1 MKDTTRIKA
10 QFNIPTI
17 FTIFG
22 ASGDLAKKKLFISL
36 FDLYSNEMLPDRF
49 AIVGFAHSD
58 YNDQSFRDYV
68 QEILVGHTADYAHD
82 DIEKFISSISYVQGS
97 FTEPEA
103 FSALSEKLIA
113 LDDAIGQCTNKLFH
127 LAVPPRFYDELLRN
141 LAHSG
146 MTIPCSDDSG
156 WTRVLIEKPF
166 GKDAA
171 TAQELD
177 ELLGKLFKEEQI
189 FRIDHYLAK
198 ETIQNI
204 LMFRFSN
211 RIFDPVWNHEHVEK
225 VEIKLRED
233 IDVEDRGAFYDGIGA
248 LRDVGQNH
256 LLQMLSLIAMEHPGK
271 FTAQEI
277 HKSRARALKDLHISG
292 EESFVRGQY
301 EGYQEISGVA
311 ENSQTETYFRIEAN
325 VDNARWKD
333 VPFILEA
340 GKALH
345 KKSTKI
351 IITFREPE
359 PCFCEG
365 EEHTQNNKVVFDIQ
379 PEEKI
384 TVRFFA
390 KEHGL
395 LTNIAQKDL
404 AFSYHE
410 DRDVR
415 EIDAYEKVIYD
426 AVIGDQVLFTNT
438 QEVKHAWTFISSVMD
453 AMKDIPLVIYEKG
466 TSPKVAKDNK

>member
-1 MKDTTRIKA
+1 MKDITRIKA

-22 ASGDLAKKKLFISL
+22 SSGDLAKKKLFISL

-58 YNDQSFRDYV
+58 YDDHSFRDYV
-68 QEILVGHTADYAHD
+68 QEILVGHTEDYDHD

-97 FTEPEA
+97 FTDSEA

-127 LAVPPRFYDELLRN
+127 LAVPPRFYDDLLRN

-166 GKDAA
+166 GKDAV

-177 ELLGKLFKEEQI
+177 ALLGKLFKEEQI

-225 VEIKLRED
+225 VEIKLWED
-233 IDVEDRGAFYDGIGA
+233 IDVADRGAFYDGIGA

-256 LLQMLSLIAMEHPGK
+256 LLQMLSLIAMEHPGE
-271 FTAQEI
+271 FTSKEI
-277 HKSRARALKDLHISG
+277 HKSRARVLGDLCMSDTEHLM
-292 EESFVRGQY
+292 RGQY
-301 EGYQEISGVA
+301 EGYCDIQDVA
-311 ENSQTETYFRIEAN
+311 DDSETETYFHITAQIN
-325 VDNARWKD
+325 NDRWKD
-333 VPFILEA
+333 VPFILES

-345 KKSTKI
+345 KKLTQI
-351 IITFREPE
+351 VVTFREPE
-359 PCFCEG
+359 PCFCVG
-365 EEHTQNNKVVFDIQ
+365 PEHTQNNKVIFDIQ

-404 AFSYHE
+404 AFSYHA
-410 DRDVR
+410 DREVR

-426 AVIGDQVLFTNT
+426 AIIGDQVLFTNT
-438 QEVKHAWTFISSVMD
+438 DEVKHAWAFISSVMEKMQD
-453 AMKDIPLVIYEKG
+453 VPLTTYKRG
-466 TSPKVAKDNK
+466 TLPQIDTK

>member
-1 MKDTTRIKA
+1 MKQISHIKA
-10 QFNIPTI
+10 QFNIPTL

-22 ASGDLAKKKLFISL
+22 ATGDLAKKKLFISL
-36 FDLYSNEMLPDRF
+36 FDLYDNEMLPDRF
-49 AIVGFAHSD
+49 AIIGFAHSD
-58 YNDQSFRDYV
+58 YTDETFQKYV
-68 QEILVGHTADYAHD
+68 GDIIRAHD
-82 DIEKFISSISYVQGS
+82 GKCDQAKVKSFIKSIYYEQGS
-97 FTEPEA
+97 FTDPEA
-103 FSALSEKLIA
+103 FSTLSEKLIS
-113 LDDAIGQCTNKLFH
+113 LDDMIGQCTNKLFH
-127 LAVPPRFYDELLRN
+127 LAVPPSYYDELLRN

-146 MTIPCSDDSG
+146 MTIPCSDDQG

-166 GKDAA
+166 GRDAQ

-256 LLQMLSLIAMEHPGK
+256 LLQMLSLIAMEHPGE
-271 FTAQEI
+271 FSAQEI
-277 HKSRARALKDLHISG
+277 HKSRARALKDLRLS
-292 EESFVRGQY
+292 ETENFVRGQY
-301 EGYQEISGVA
+301 EGYQDIKGVT
-311 ENSQTETYFRIEAN
+311 ENSQTETYFRIGAR

-340 GKALH
+340 GKAMH

-359 PCFCEG
+359 PCFCDG
-365 EEHTQNNKVVFDIQ
+365 ENHMQNNKVIFDIQ

-410 DRDVR
+410 DRSVR

-426 AVIGDQVLFTNT
+426 AIIGDQVLFTNT
-438 QEVKHAWTFISSVMD
+438 DEVKHAWTFISSIMEKLQDVPLTIYKRGT
-453 AMKDIPLVIYEKG
+453 APQKDIQ
-466 TSPKVAKDNK
+466 

>member
-1 MKDTTRIKA
+1 MKDQKKLKA
-10 QFNIPTI
+10 QFNVPTL

-22 ASGDLAKKKLFISL
+22 ASGDLAKKKLFIAL
-36 FDLYSNEMLPDRF
+36 FDLYITELLPDRF

-58 YNDQSFRDYV
+58 FTDDSFRQYV
-68 QEILVGHTADYAHD
+68 AEILAGHQDDYDATAIDRFVQN
-82 DIEKFISSISYVQGS
+82 IFYVQGS
-97 FTEPEA
+97 FSEPEA
-103 FSALSEKLIA
+103 FSTLSEKLIA
-113 LDDAIGQCTNKLFH
+113 LDDTIGQCTNKLFH

-146 MTIPCSDDSG
+146 MTIPCSDDRG

-177 ELLGKLFKEEQI
+177 ALLGKLFKEEQI

-211 RIFDPVWNHEHVEK
+211 RIFDPVWNHEHIEK
-225 VEIKLRED
+225 VEIKLWED
-233 IDVEDRGAFYDGIGA
+233 IDVVDRGAFYDGIGA

-256 LLQMLSLIAMEHPGK
+256 ILQMLSLIAMEHPGTFNAK
-271 FTAQEI
+271 EI
-277 HKSRARALKDLHISG
+277 HKSRARVLKDLRAVVTNDLS
-292 EESFVRGQY
+292 RGQY
-301 EGYQEISGVA
+301 EGYQATDGVA
-311 ENSQTETYFRIEAN
+311 EDSQVETYFHITAKI
-325 VDNARWKD
+325 DNERWQD
-333 VPFILEA
+333 VPFTLEA

-345 KKSTKI
+345 KKLAQI
-351 IITFREPE
+351 IVTFREPE

-365 EEHTQNNKVVFDIQ
+365 DDHTQNNKVIFDIQ

-410 DRDVR
+410 DREVR
-415 EIDAYEKVIYD
+415 EVDAYEKVIYD
-426 AVIGDQVLFTNT
+426 AIIGDQVLFTNT
-438 QEVKHAWTFISSVMD
+438 DEVKNAWTFISSVMERMQD
-453 AMKDIPLVIYEKG
+453 TPLTIYEKG
-466 TSPKVAKDNK
+466 TLPQIKKESK

>member
-1 MKDTTRIKA
+1 MKQQNKLEA
-10 QFNIPTI
+10 QFNVPTL

-22 ASGDLAKKKLFISL
+22 ASGDLAQKKLFISL
-36 FDLYSNEMLPDRF
+36 FDLYSNGLLPDRF

-58 YNDQSFRDYV
+58 YTDDSFRQYVREIIAKHQEDY
-68 QEILVGHTADYAHD
+68 GTD
-82 DIEKFISSISYVQGS
+82 DIDQFSDTIHYVRGS

-103 FSALSEKLIA
+103 FSALSEKLIG
-113 LDDAIGQCTNKLFH
+113 LDDEIGQCTNKLFH

-146 MTIPCSDDSG
+146 MTIPCSADQG

-166 GKDAA
+166 GKDAT

-233 IDVEDRGAFYDGIGA
+233 IDVADRGAFYDGIGA

-256 LLQMLSLIAMEHPGK
+256 LLQMLSLIAMEHPGT

-277 HKSRARALKDLHISG
+277 HSSRARVLKDLRVDTAHKL
-292 EESFVRGQY
+292 VRGQY
-301 EGYQEISGVA
+301 EGYRATNGVA
-311 ENSQTETYFRIEAN
+311 EDSETETYFHVTAQINNE
-325 VDNARWKD
+325 RWRG
-333 VPFILEA
+333 VPFVLEA
-340 GKALH
+340 GKAMH

-351 IITFREPE
+351 IVTFREPE

-365 EEHTQNNKVVFDIQ
+365 EKHMQNNKVVFDIQ

-404 AFSYHE
+404 AFSYHA
-410 DRDVR
+410 DRAVR

-426 AVIGDQVLFTNT
+426 AIIGDQVLFTNT
-438 QEVKHAWTFISSVMD
+438 DEVKNAWAFISSLMAKIQHV
-453 AMKDIPLVIYEKG
+453 PLTIYEKG
-466 TSPKVAKDNK
+466 TQPHSK